1 VASGS
6 DPGGRPLPVHRQLG
20 VDPRLHASD
29 HVRGEG
35 EADPTQLR
43 RSELELKPCRQI
55 SITRASSGTG
65 ALDRPLC
72 DAVRTG

>member
-6 DPGGRPLPVHRQLG
+6 DPWVGRSRSTGSSASIHV
-20 VDPRLHASD
+20 SD